1 MAGRI
6 QGITIEIG
14 GNTTKLDNALKG
26 VNKSLNKTQTA
37 LKDVDKLL
45 KLKPGNVELLQ
56 QKQELLNKAVADTK
70 KKLEAEKEALAQ
82 LEKADKT
89 PEVVE
94 QMERLKR
101 QIIDDENALESL
113 KQKSKDFGSVTVQQV
128 KAAADKIKE
137 FGGKVSDVGKKI
149 QGVGDSLTKHVTGP
163 LVAVGAAG
171 LAAFN
176 EVDGAMD
183 TLIKK
188 TGASGKSF
196 EGMRKNVENIA
207 TRIPTDFQT
216 AAEAVG
222 EVNTRFGLTGDALE
236 DLSEKFIKFADLN
249 DTDVSSAID
258 SVQAALAM
266 FGLSADDAADV
277 LDILNK
283 AAQDTGAPVDE
294 LAQSLLTNGTALQE
308 MGFGINEAVGFLSQL
323 DKSGVDSAS
332 TMTGLKKALQNATKE
347 GKPLNDALK
356 EMQDNMKGAKTD
368 TEAAQIASE
377 LFGNKAGPAIAQ
389 AVRDGRLSFDELSA
403 SVQNFGGSVEDTY
416 ANTQDDID
424 NWQLA
429 VNEGKLLLSDLGET
443 IGGVIAPAFEQL
455 RDKLQE
461 VRDKW
466 DGLDEGTQ
474 NALIQFAIVAG
485 VVGPIVGI
493 VGGIVTGIGNLI
505 TAVGIIGGALAPVIA
520 GFSGV
525 AGVLMGPVGLAIA
538 TAIGAFVL
546 FLNYHEKIEQK
557 TGELVGV
564 VSEKWNTLKANL
576 SAAVDNIKNAIS
588 EKWNAIKTNVSNT
601 AESIRST
608 VSAKFNAVKTAI
620 TTPIETAKKSV
631 TDAINKIKSVVN
643 NAKLSL
649 PHFKLPHFNVSGGVP
664 PYGLGG
670 MGVKPSFSVSWYRKA
685 YDNPVVF
692 NTPTVLPTANG
703 YKGFGDGTGAEIVM
717 SLNKL
722 REMVGSGSVTNNIVV
737 NAAPGMDVRELA
749 EAVADRIEF
758 QTQQQ
763 RAVFA

>member
-26 VNKSLNKTQTA
+26 VNKSLSKTQTA

-56 QKQELLNKAVADTK
+56 QKQDLLNKAVADTK
-70 KKLEAEKEALAQ
+70 EKLEAEKEALAQ

-89 PEVVE
+89 PEVTE

-101 QIIDDENALESL
+101 QIIDDESALESL
-113 KQKSKDFGSVTVQQV
+113 KKKAKDFGSVTVQQV

-149 QGVGDSLTKHVTGP
+149 QGVGDGLTKHVTGP
-163 LVAVGAAG
+163 LVAIGAAG

-249 DTDVSSAID
+249 DTDVSSSID

-283 AAQDTGAPVDE
+283 AAQETGAPVDE

-332 TMTGLKKALQNATKE
+332 TMAGLKKALQNATKE

-403 SVQNFGGSVEDTY
+403 SVQNFGGSVEETY
-416 ANTQDDID
+416 ASTQDDID

-546 FLNYHEKIEQK
+546 FLHYHEKIEQK
-557 TGELVGV
+557 TEELVGV
-564 VSEKWNTLKANL
+564 VSEKWNTLKSNL

-620 TTPIETAKKSV
+620 TTPIESAKKSV
-631 TDAINKIKSVVN
+631 TDAINKIKNVVN

-649 PHFKLPHFNVSGGVP
+649 PHFKLPHFNISGGVLP
-664 PYGLGG
+664 WGIGG
-670 MGVKPSFSVSWYRKA
+670 QGVKPTISVSWYRKA
-685 YDNPVVF
+685 YDNPVMF
-692 NTPTVLPTANG
+692 SSPTVLPTANG

-737 NAAPGMDVRELA
+737 NATPGMSVRELA